1 MLSIVPL
8 PADSA
13 PANAA
18 TEISLNVAGSQSPD
32 EATPANVATIPPPPS
47 PPANIPEDDTECP
60 APPQSPTAD
69 PLLAFDPSE
78 APNNTSDVT
87 FPLLAT
93 GGKNAFKLDDT
104 CEDLVDE
111 DIVAYLEAVPGGV
124 RWIEMIQSYRTLAQ
138 LPPTK
143 EVSSQYYY
151 FLVRKTNDTI

>member
-8 PADSA
+8 PTDSV

-18 TEISLNVAGSQSPD
+18 TEISLNVAGSRSPN
-32 EATPANVATIPPPPS
+32 EVTLANIATIPPPPS

-60 APPQSPTAD
+60 TPPLSPAAD
-69 PLLAFDPSE
+69 PLLAFNPGE
-78 APNNTSDVT
+78 APNNTSDVI

-93 GGKNAFKLDDT
+93 GGKNAFKLNDT
-104 CEDLVDE
+104 CEDLADK

-124 RWIEMIQSYRTLAQ
+124 RWIEMIQSYCTLAQ

-143 EVSSQYYY
+143 EVISQYYY
-151 FLVRKTNDTI
+151 FLMRKTNDTI

>member
-8 PADSA
+8 PADSV
-13 PANAA
+13 PSNAA
-18 TEISLNVAGSQSPD
+18 AETSLNVAGSQSPD
-32 EATPANVATIPPPPS
+32 EATPANVATVPPPPS
-47 PPANIPEDDTECP
+47 PPANVPEDDTECP

-69 PLLAFDPSE
+69 PLLAFDPGE

-87 FPLLAT
+87 FLLLAT

-143 EVSSQYYY
+143 EVSSRYYY
-151 FLVRKTNDTI
+151 FLTRKTNDTI